1 MFKVGIIGVTGYVG
15 CELLRILINH
25 PHVEVTAISSVSF
38 EGEEISSIYKSFY
51 KSTDLICTNQSEV
64 IEKCEVIFTALP
76 HGLSEDIAN
85 ECLSANKI
93 CIDLGADFR
102 LSKESDYKQWY
113 GKDFSHKALHNKS
126 VYGLP
131 ELNRSKIKKSK
142 LIANPGCYPTS
153 IELGLLP
160 LLNSN
165 LIDGKNIICDS
176 KSGVTGAGR
185 GLSQKTH
192 SAEINENF
200 APYSIGC
207 HRHTPEI
214 EEILSTIAKEKIN
227 VTFTP
232 HLLPINRGIIS
243 TIYTSPKE
251 DFENHKINF
260 RKNLIDKLNLKRIY
274 AKKVTPVSNINLE
287 EIHKLYCETYKN
299 EPFVEVLPLGETAS
313 IKNVSFTNNCH
324 ISLHLNHRSD
334 GIIVVS
340 TIDNMI
346 KGAAGQAIQNM
357 NIILGLNENDGLNFI
372 APAF

>member
-1 MFKVGIIGVTGYVG
+1 MFKVGIIGATGYVG

-25 PHVEVTAISSVSF
+25 PKVEITAISSVSF
-38 EGEEISSIYKSFY
+38 EGEEFSSLYKSFY
-51 KSTDLICTNQSEV
+51 NQTDLICENKCDV
-64 IEKCEVIFTALP
+64 IEKCEIIFTALP

-85 ECLSANKI
+85 ECISLNKI

-102 LSKESDYKQWY
+102 LTNENEYKQWY
-113 GKDFSHKALHNKS
+113 GKEFDYKELHS
-126 VYGLP
+126 ESIYGLP
-131 ELNRSKIKKSK
+131 ELNRNKIKESKI
-142 LIANPGCYPTS
+142 IANPGCYPTS

-160 LLNSN
+160 LLNAG

-192 SAEINENF
+192 SAELNGNF
-200 APYSIGC
+200 APYSVGC

-214 EEILSTIAKEKIN
+214 EEILSSIAKEKIN
-227 VTFTP
+227 ITFTP

-243 TIYTSPKE
+243 TIYTTPKE
-251 DFENHKINF
+251 KPILCTIDKINSQNI
-260 RKNLIDKLNLKRIY
+260 NLENTNFETSYINK
-274 AKKVTPVSNINLE
+274 INLE
-287 EIHKLYCETYKN
+287 EIYELYYQTYKN
-299 EPFVEVLPLGETAS
+299 EPFTHILPLGETAS
-313 IKNVSFTNNCH
+313 IKNVTLTNNCH
-324 ISLHLNHRSD
+324 ISLHLNHRGD

-340 TIDNMI
+340 AIDNMI

-357 NIILGLNENDGLNFI
+357 NIILGLNETDGLNFI

>member
-1 MFKVGIIGVTGYVG
+1 MFKVGIIGATGYVG

-25 PHVEVTAISSVSF
+25 PTVEVAAISSVSF
-38 EGEEISSIYKSFY
+38 EGEEFSSVYKSFF
-51 KSTDLICTNQSEV
+51 KATNLICTNQSQV

-76 HGLSEDIAN
+76 HGLSEGIAN
-85 ECLSANKI
+85 ECLAANKI

-102 LSKESDYKQWY
+102 LTSEEEYKQWY
-113 GKDFSHKALHNKS
+113 GKSFDYKDLHSKS
-126 VYGLP
+126 IYGLP
-131 ELNRSKIKKSK
+131 ELNREKIKEYKI
-142 LIANPGCYPTS
+142 IANPGCYPTS

-160 LLNSN
+160 LLKMG
-165 LIDGKNIICDS
+165 LIDRKNIICDS

-192 SAEINENF
+192 AAELSGNF

-214 EEILSTIAKEKIN
+214 EEILGTIANEKIN

-243 TIYTSPKE
+243 TIYTTPKE
-251 DFENHKINF
+251 EISSTINTIDKINF
-260 RKNLIDKLNLKRIY
+260 QSIN
-274 AKKVTPVSNINLE
+274 VETPNATKINLQ
-287 EIHKLYCETYKN
+287 EIHDLYYETYKN

-313 IKNVSFTNNCH
+313 IKNVALTNNCH
-324 ISLHLNHRSD
+324 ISLHLNHRCD

-357 NIILGLNENDGLNFI
+357 NIILGLNETDGLNFI

>member
-1 MFKVGIIGVTGYVG
+1 MFKIGIIGATGYVG

-25 PHVEVTAISSVSF
+25 PSVEVTAISSVSF
-38 EGEEISSIYKSFY
+38 EGEEFSSIYKSFY
-51 KSTDLICTNQSEV
+51 KQTALICENKSDV

-85 ECLSANKI
+85 ECISANKI

-102 LSKESDYKQWY
+102 LTSEDEYKKWY
-113 GKDFSHKALHNKS
+113 GKEFSHKELHSKS
-126 VYGLP
+126 IYGLP
-131 ELNRSKIKKSK
+131 ELNREKIKECKI
-142 LIANPGCYPTS
+142 IANPGCYPTS

-160 LLNSN
+160 LLKSS

-192 SAEINENF
+192 AAELNGNF
-200 APYSIGC
+200 SPYSVGC

-214 EEILSTIAKEKIN
+214 EEILSTIANEKIN

-243 TIYTSPKE
+243 TIYTTPKQE
-251 DFENHKINF
+251 IN
-260 RKNLIDKLNLKRIY
+260 NYELN
-274 AKKVTPVSNINLE
+274 SNSNTSNVDTNTKINLE
-287 EIHKLYCETYKN
+287 EIHKLYCKTYEN
-299 EPFVEVLPLGETAS
+299 EPFVQVLPLGETAS
-313 IKNVSFTNNCH
+313 IKNVTFTNNCH
-324 ISLHLNHRSD
+324 ISLHLNHRGD
-334 GIIVVS
+334 GIIIVS
-340 TIDNMI
+340 TIDNMV

-357 NIILGLNENDGLNFI
+357 NIILGLNETEGLNFI

>member
-1 MFKVGIIGVTGYVG
+1 MFKVGVIGATGYVG

-25 PHVEVTAISSVSF
+25 PKVEISAISSVSF
-38 EGEEISSIYKSFY
+38 EGEEFSSIYKTFY
-51 KSTDLICTNQSEV
+51 KQTNLICENQSDV
-64 IEKCEVIFTALP
+64 IEKCEIIFTALP

-85 ECLSANKI
+85 ECLSKNKI

-102 LSKESDYKQWY
+102 LSNEEDYKQWY
-113 GKDFSHKALHNKS
+113 GKEFDHKDIHSKS
-126 VYGLP
+126 IYGLP
-131 ELNRSKIKKSK
+131 ELNREKIKNHKI
-142 LIANPGCYPTS
+142 IANPGCYPTS

-160 LLNSN
+160 LLKLG

-192 SAEINENF
+192 AAELNGNF
-200 APYSIGC
+200 APYSVGC

-214 EEILSTIAKEKIN
+214 EEILSTIANEKIN

-243 TIYTSPKE
+243 TIYTTPKE
-251 DFENHKINF
+251 NTSLDNNFTDKINCHNIEVDHF
-260 RKNLIDKLNLKRIY
+260 NIEKSNNLK
-274 AKKVTPVSNINLE
+274 INLE
-287 EIHKLYCETYKN
+287 EIHKLYRETYKN

-313 IKNVSFTNNCH
+313 IKNIAFTNNCH
-324 ISLHLNHRSD
+324 ISLHLNHRMD
-334 GIIVVS
+334 GLIVVS

-357 NIILGLNENDGLNFI
+357 NIILGLNETTGLNFI